1 MFTQEQVLIILNLAE
16 FLYVQFWLTWIS
28 SLFFMLAIFTREKHK
43 ILCNIFEG
51 IGILFVFSGCLHA
64 FLEH

>member
-1 MFTQEQVLIILNLAE
+1 MITSEQALIISNLID
-16 FLYVQFWLTWIS
+16 FLYIQFWLTWVSTIA
-28 SLFFMLAIFTREKHK
+28 FMLAIFTREKYK